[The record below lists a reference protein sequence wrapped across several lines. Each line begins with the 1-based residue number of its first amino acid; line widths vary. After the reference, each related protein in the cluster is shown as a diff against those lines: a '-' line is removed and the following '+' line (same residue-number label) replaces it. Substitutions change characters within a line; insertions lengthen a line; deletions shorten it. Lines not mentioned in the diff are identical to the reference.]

1 MDFIGVVCEY
11 NPFHNGHAYHL
22 RESARLTD
30 DQGVVCVMSG
40 DFVQRGEAALY
51 AKYARAEAAVRG
63 GADVVF
69 ELPLPWSLASAE
81 GFARGAVGLL
91 AAIGATTLSFGT
103 ESEGLGI
110 LDTLAR
116 RLIEPQTVEL
126 IRAKMADE
134 PELSF
139 AAARQRVLE
148 ELCGEGAR
156 ALETPNNILAVE
168 YLKTIYTENL
178 SLKPLGVRRL
188 GSAHDGAGEGNTRSA
203 SEIRSLLLRGE
214 SADRFMGAA
223 ARAVLERDTAQ
234 GRGIPSRAANETAIL
249 SRLRML
255 RREDFLALPDAS
267 GGLGERLFRAAGEEP
282 TLDAVFAAVK
292 NKRLAMSRV
301 RRACY
306 CAALGITSNAAD
318 GIPPYARLLATNA
331 RGREMLAELRETSE
345 IPIVTKPASVREL
358 GERSET
364 IFSLGAAAPLRR
376 SAGAAPTGAAAL
388 ASSNKLKKVR
398 MEIHPHFFRFFSQR

>member
-103 ESEGLGI
+103 ESEDLGI

-234 GRGIPSRAANETAIL
+234 GRGIPSRAAIETAIL

-318 GIPPYARLLATNA
+318 GIPPYARLLAANA
-331 RGREMLAELRETSE
+331 RGREMLAELKETSE

-364 IFSLGAAAPLRR
+364 IFSLGAAAHDLYVLGYRAAEERR
-376 SAGAAPTGAAAL
+376 GGADWRTGPRI
-388 ASSNKLKKVR
+388 V
-398 MEIHPHFFRFFSQR
+398 E

>member
-30 DQGVVCVMSG
+30 EQGVVCVMSG

-103 ESEGLGI
+103 ESEDLGI

-148 ELCGEGAR
+148 QLCGEGAR

-168 YLKTIYTENL
+168 YLKTIYAENL
-178 SLKPLGVRRL
+178 SLKPLGIRRL
-188 GSAHDGAGEGNTRSA
+188 GSTHDGAGEGNTRSA
-203 SEIRSLLLRGE
+203 SEIRSLLLHGE
-214 SADRFMGAA
+214 NADRFMSTAS
-223 ARAVLERDTAQ
+223 RAVFDRDSAQ
-234 GRGIPSRAANETAIL
+234 GRGIPSRTALETAIL

-255 RREDFLALPDAS
+255 SREDFLALPDAS
-267 GGLGERLFRAAGEEP
+267 GGLGERLFRAVAEEP

-306 CAALGITSNAAD
+306 CAALGVRGGMAD
-318 GIPPYARLLATNA
+318 GIPPYARLLAANA
-331 RGREMLAELRETSE
+331 RGREMLAELKETSD

-364 IFSLGAAAPLRR
+364 VFSLGAAAHDLYVLGYRAAEERR
-376 SAGAAPTGAAAL
+376 GGADWRTGPRI
-388 ASSNKLKKVR
+388 V
-398 MEIHPHFFRFFSQR
+398 E

>member
-40 DFVQRGEAALY
+40 DFAQRGEAALY

-103 ESEGLGI
+103 ESEDLGI

-234 GRGIPSRAANETAIL
+234 GRGIPSRAAIETAIL

-318 GIPPYARLLATNA
+318 GIPPYARLLAANA
-331 RGREMLAELRETSE
+331 RGREMLAELKETSAV
-345 IPIVTKPASVREL
+345 PIVTKPASVREL

-364 IFSLGAAAPLRR
+364 IFSLGAAAHDLYVLGYRAAEERR
-376 SAGAAPTGAAAL
+376 GGADWRSGPRI
-388 ASSNKLKKVR
+388 V
-398 MEIHPHFFRFFSQR
+398 E

>member
-103 ESEGLGI
+103 ESEDLGI

-223 ARAVLERDTAQ
+223 ARSVLERDTAQ

-364 IFSLGAAAPLRR
+364 IFSLGAAAHDLYVLGYRAAEERR
-376 SAGAAPTGAAAL
+376 GGADWRSGPRI
-388 ASSNKLKKVR
+388 V
-398 MEIHPHFFRFFSQR
+398 E

>member
-30 DQGVVCVMSG
+30 DRGVVCVMSG

-103 ESEGLGI
+103 ESEDLGI

-223 ARAVLERDTAQ
+223 ARSVLERDTAQ
-234 GRGIPSRAANETAIL
+234 GRGIPSRAAIETAIL

-318 GIPPYARLLATNA
+318 GIPPYARLLAANA
-331 RGREMLAELRETSE
+331 RGREMLAELKETSE

-364 IFSLGAAAPLRR
+364 IFSLGAAAHDLYVLGYRAAEERR
-376 SAGAAPTGAAAL
+376 GGADWRSGPRI
-388 ASSNKLKKVR
+388 V
-398 MEIHPHFFRFFSQR
+398 E

>member
-30 DQGVVCVMSG
+30 DRGVVCVMSG

-103 ESEGLGI
+103 ESEDLGI

-116 RLIEPQTVEL
+116 RLIEPQTVER
-126 IRAKMADE
+126 IRAKMADK

-234 GRGIPSRAANETAIL
+234 GRGIPSRAAIETAIL

-318 GIPPYARLLATNA
+318 GIPPYARLLAANA
-331 RGREMLAELRETSE
+331 RGREMLAELKETSE

-364 IFSLGAAAPLRR
+364 IFSLGAAAHDLYVLGYRAAEERR
-376 SAGAAPTGAAAL
+376 GGADWRSGPRI
-388 ASSNKLKKVR
+388 V
-398 MEIHPHFFRFFSQR
+398 E

>member
-103 ESEGLGI
+103 ESEDLGI

-168 YLKTIYTENL
+168 YLKTIYTETL

-223 ARAVLERDTAQ
+223 ARSVLERDTAQ
-234 GRGIPSRAANETAIL
+234 GRGIPSRAAIETAIL

-318 GIPPYARLLATNA
+318 GIPPYARLLAANA
-331 RGREMLAELRETSE
+331 RGREMLAELKETSE

-364 IFSLGAAAPLRR
+364 IFSLGAAAHDLYVLGYRAAEERR
-376 SAGAAPTGAAAL
+376 GGADWRSGPRI
-388 ASSNKLKKVR
+388 V
-398 MEIHPHFFRFFSQR
+398 E

>member
-103 ESEGLGI
+103 ESEDLGI

-203 SEIRSLLLRGE
+203 SEIRSLLLHGE

-234 GRGIPSRAANETAIL
+234 GRGIPSRAAIETAIL

-318 GIPPYARLLATNA
+318 GIPPYARLLAANA

-364 IFSLGAAAPLRR
+364 IFSLGAAAHDLYVLGYRAAEERR
-376 SAGAAPTGAAAL
+376 GGADWRSGPRI
-388 ASSNKLKKVR
+388 V
-398 MEIHPHFFRFFSQR
+398 E

>member
-30 DQGVVCVMSG
+30 DRGVVCVMSG

-103 ESEGLGI
+103 ESENLGI

-203 SEIRSLLLRGE
+203 SEIRSLLSRGE
-214 SADRFMGAA
+214 SADRFMSASS
-223 ARAVLERDTAQ
+223 RAVFERDTAQ
-234 GRGIPSRAANETAIL
+234 GRGIPSRPTLETAIL

-318 GIPPYARLLATNA
+318 GIPPYARLLAANA
-331 RGREMLAELRETSE
+331 RGREMLAELKETSG
-345 IPIVTKPASVREL
+345 IPIVNKPSSVREL
-358 GERSET
+358 GERSEM
-364 IFSLGAAAPLRR
+364 IFSIGAAAHDLYVLGYRAAEERR
-376 SAGAAPTGAAAL
+376 GGADWRTGPRI
-388 ASSNKLKKVR
+388 V
-398 MEIHPHFFRFFSQR
+398 E

>member
-30 DQGVVCVMSG
+30 DRGVVCVMSG

-103 ESEGLGI
+103 ESEDLGI

-234 GRGIPSRAANETAIL
+234 GRGIPSRAAIETAIL

-318 GIPPYARLLATNA
+318 GIPPYARLLAANA
-331 RGREMLAELRETSE
+331 RGREMLAELKETSE

-364 IFSLGAAAPLRR
+364 IFSLGAAAHDLYVLGYRAAEERR
-376 SAGAAPTGAAAL
+376 GGADWRSGPRI
-388 ASSNKLKKVR
+388 V
-398 MEIHPHFFRFFSQR
+398 E

>member
-11 NPFHNGHAYHL
+11 NPFHNGHEYHL
-22 RESARLTD
+22 RESARQTGGLP
-30 DQGVVCVMSG
+30 VVCVMSG

-51 AKYARAEAAVRG
+51 AKHARAEAAVRG

-69 ELPLPWSLASAE
+69 ELPLPWALASAE
-81 GFARGAVGLL
+81 SFARGAVGLL
-91 AAIGATTLSFGT
+91 GALGATTLSFGT
-103 ESEGLGI
+103 ESEDMGI
-110 LDTLAR
+110 LDALAR
-116 RLIEPQTVEL
+116 RLLEPETVEA

-148 ELCGEGAR
+148 KLCGEGAR

-168 YLKTIYTENL
+168 YLKAISALNL
-178 SLKPLGVRRL
+178 DIRPLAIRRL
-188 GSAHDGAGEGNTRSA
+188 GSAHDGAGEGSTRSA

-214 SADRFMGAA
+214 NADRFMGAA
-223 ARAVLERDTAQ
+223 TRAALERDTAQ
-234 GRGIPSRAANETAIL
+234 GRGIPSRAALETAIL

-267 GGLGERLFRAAGEEP
+267 GGLGERLFRAVAEEP
-282 TLDAVFAAVK
+282 TLDAVFAAAK

-301 RRACY
+301 RRACC
-306 CAALGITSNAAD
+306 CAALGITDGMAA
-318 GIPPYARLLATNA
+318 GIPPYARLLAANA
-331 RGREMLAELRETSE
+331 RGREMLGALKETSK

-358 GERSET
+358 GERSEA
-364 IFSLGAAAPLRR
+364 IFSLGAAAHDLYVLGYRASEERR
-376 SAGAAPTGAAAL
+376 GGADWRSGPRI
-388 ASSNKLKKVR
+388 V
-398 MEIHPHFFRFFSQR
+398 E

>member
-30 DQGVVCVMSG
+30 GQGVVCVMSG

-69 ELPLPWSLASAE
+69 ELPLPWALASAE

-103 ESEGLGI
+103 ESEDLGI

-148 ELCGEGAR
+148 QLCGEGAR

-168 YLKTIYTENL
+168 YLKTICEQEL
-178 SLKPLGVRRL
+178 SIKPLAVRRL

-203 SEIRSLLLRGE
+203 SEIRSLLSRGE
-214 SADRFMGAA
+214 SADRFMSASS
-223 ARAVLERDTAQ
+223 RAVFERDTAQ
-234 GRGIPSRAANETAIL
+234 GRGIPSRTALETAIL
-249 SRLRML
+249 ARLRML
-255 RREDFLALPDAS
+255 RPADFAALPDAS
-267 GGLGERLFRAAGEEP
+267 GGLGERLCRAAAEEP
-282 TLDAVFAAVK
+282 SLDAVFAAVK

-306 CAALGITSNAAD
+306 CAALGVRSGMAD
-318 GIPPYARLLATNA
+318 GIPPYARLLAANA
-331 RGREMLAELRETSE
+331 RGREMLAELRESSE

-364 IFSLGAAAPLRR
+364 VFSLGAAAHDLYVLGYRAAEERR
-376 SAGAAPTGAAAL
+376 GGADWRTGPRI
-388 ASSNKLKKVR
+388 V
-398 MEIHPHFFRFFSQR
+398 E

>member
-103 ESEGLGI
+103 ESENLGI

-234 GRGIPSRAANETAIL
+234 GRGIPSRAAIETAIL

-318 GIPPYARLLATNA
+318 GIPPYARLLAANA
-331 RGREMLAELRETSE
+331 RGREMLAELKETSE

-364 IFSLGAAAPLRR
+364 IFSLGAAAHDLYVLGYRAAEERR
-376 SAGAAPTGAAAL
+376 GGADWRSGPRI
-388 ASSNKLKKVR
+388 V
-398 MEIHPHFFRFFSQR
+398 E

>member
-103 ESEGLGI
+103 ESEDLGI

-178 SLKPLGVRRL
+178 SLKPLDVRRL

-203 SEIRSLLLRGE
+203 SEIRSLLSRGE
-214 SADRFMGAA
+214 SADRFMSASS
-223 ARAVLERDTAQ
+223 RAVFERDTAQ
-234 GRGIPSRAANETAIL
+234 GRGIPSRPTLETAIL

-301 RRACY
+301 RRACC

-318 GIPPYARLLATNA
+318 GIPPYARLLAANA
-331 RGREMLAELRETSE
+331 RGREMLAELKETSG
-345 IPIVTKPASVREL
+345 IPIVNKPSSVREL
-358 GERSET
+358 GERSEM
-364 IFSLGAAAPLRR
+364 IFSIGAAAHDLYVLGYRAAEERR
-376 SAGAAPTGAAAL
+376 GGADWRTGPRI
-388 ASSNKLKKVR
+388 V
-398 MEIHPHFFRFFSQR
+398 E

>member
-30 DQGVVCVMSG
+30 GQGVVCVMSG

-69 ELPLPWSLASAE
+69 ELPLPWALASAE

-103 ESEGLGI
+103 ESEDLGI

-148 ELCGEGAR
+148 QLCGEGAR

-168 YLKTIYTENL
+168 YLKTICEQEL
-178 SLKPLGVRRL
+178 SIKPLAVRRL

-203 SEIRSLLLRGE
+203 SEIRSLLSRGE
-214 SADRFMGAA
+214 SADRFMSASS
-223 ARAVLERDTAQ
+223 RAVFERDMAQ
-234 GRGIPSRAANETAIL
+234 GRGIPSRTALETAIL
-249 SRLRML
+249 ARLRML
-255 RREDFLALPDAS
+255 RPADFAALPDAS
-267 GGLGERLFRAAGEEP
+267 GGLGERLCRAAAEEP

-306 CAALGITSNAAD
+306 CAALGVRSGMSD
-318 GIPPYARLLATNA
+318 GIPPYARLLAANA
-331 RGREMLAELRETSE
+331 RGREMLAELRESSE

-364 IFSLGAAAPLRR
+364 VFSLGAAAHDLYVLGYRAAEERR
-376 SAGAAPTGAAAL
+376 GGADWRTGPRI
-388 ASSNKLKKVR
+388 V
-398 MEIHPHFFRFFSQR
+398 E

>member
-30 DQGVVCVMSG
+30 EQGVVCVMSG

-69 ELPLPWSLASAE
+69 ELPLPWALASAE

-103 ESEGLGI
+103 ESEDLGI

-126 IRAKMADE
+126 IRTKMADE

-148 ELCGEGAR
+148 QLCGEGAR

-168 YLKTIYTENL
+168 YLKTICEQEL
-178 SLKPLGVRRL
+178 SIKPLAVRRL
-188 GSAHDGAGEGNTRSA
+188 VSAHDGAGEGNTRSA
-203 SEIRSLLLRGE
+203 SEIRSLLSRGE
-214 SADRFMGAA
+214 SADRFMSASS
-223 ARAVLERDTAQ
+223 RAVFERDTAQ
-234 GRGIPSRAANETAIL
+234 GRGIPSRAAIETAIL

-267 GGLGERLFRAAGEEP
+267 GGLGERLCRAAAEEP

-306 CAALGITSNAAD
+306 CAALGVRSGMAD
-318 GIPPYARLLATNA
+318 GIPPYARLLAANA
-331 RGREMLAELRETSE
+331 RGREMLAELRESSE

-364 IFSLGAAAPLRR
+364 VFSLGAAAHDLYVLGYRAAEERR
-376 SAGAAPTGAAAL
+376 GGADWRTGPRI
-388 ASSNKLKKVR
+388 V
-398 MEIHPHFFRFFSQR
+398 E

>member
-30 DQGVVCVMSG
+30 GQGVVCVMSG

-223 ARAVLERDTAQ
+223 ARSVLERDTAQ
-234 GRGIPSRAANETAIL
+234 GRGIPSRAAIETAIL

-318 GIPPYARLLATNA
+318 GIPPYARLLAANA
-331 RGREMLAELRETSE
+331 RGREMLAELKETSE

-364 IFSLGAAAPLRR
+364 IFSLGAAAHDLYVLGYRAAEERR
-376 SAGAAPTGAAAL
+376 GGADWRSGPRI
-388 ASSNKLKKVR
+388 V
-398 MEIHPHFFRFFSQR
+398 E

>member
-30 DQGVVCVMSG
+30 EQGVVCVMSG

-69 ELPLPWSLASAE
+69 ELPLPWALASAE

-103 ESEGLGI
+103 ESEDLGI

-203 SEIRSLLLRGE
+203 SEIRSLLSRGE
-214 SADRFMGAA
+214 SADRFMSASS
-223 ARAVLERDTAQ
+223 RAVFERDTAQ
-234 GRGIPSRAANETAIL
+234 GRGIPSRTALETAIL
-249 SRLRML
+249 ARLRML
-255 RREDFLALPDAS
+255 RPADFAALPDAS
-267 GGLGERLFRAAGEEP
+267 GGLGERLCRAAAEEP

-306 CAALGITSNAAD
+306 CAALGVRSGMSD
-318 GIPPYARLLATNA
+318 GIPPYARLLAANA
-331 RGREMLAELRETSE
+331 RGREMLAELRESSE

-364 IFSLGAAAPLRR
+364 VFSLGAAAHDLYVLGYRAAEERR
-376 SAGAAPTGAAAL
+376 GGADWRTGPRI
-388 ASSNKLKKVR
+388 V
-398 MEIHPHFFRFFSQR
+398 E

>member
-51 AKYARAEAAVRG
+51 AKFARAEAAVRG

-103 ESEGLGI
+103 ESEDLGI

-203 SEIRSLLLRGE
+203 SEIRSLLLHGE

-234 GRGIPSRAANETAIL
+234 GRGIPSRAAIETAIL

-318 GIPPYARLLATNA
+318 GIPPYARLLAANA
-331 RGREMLAELRETSE
+331 RGREMLAELKETSE

-364 IFSLGAAAPLRR
+364 IFSLGAAAHDLYVLGYRAAEERR
-376 SAGAAPTGAAAL
+376 GGADWRSGPRI
-388 ASSNKLKKVR
+388 V
-398 MEIHPHFFRFFSQR
+398 E

>member
-30 DQGVVCVMSG
+30 EQGVVCVMSG

-69 ELPLPWSLASAE
+69 ELPLPWALASAE

-103 ESEGLGI
+103 ESEDLGI

-148 ELCGEGAR
+148 QLCGEGAR

-168 YLKTIYTENL
+168 YLKTICEQEL
-178 SLKPLGVRRL
+178 SIKPLAVRRL

-203 SEIRSLLLRGE
+203 SEIRSLLSRGE
-214 SADRFMGAA
+214 SADRFMSASS
-223 ARAVLERDTAQ
+223 RAVFERDTAQ
-234 GRGIPSRAANETAIL
+234 GRGIPSCTALETAIL
-249 SRLRML
+249 ARLRML
-255 RREDFLALPDAS
+255 RPADFAALPDAS
-267 GGLGERLFRAAGEEP
+267 GGLGERLCRAAAEEP

-306 CAALGITSNAAD
+306 CAALGVRSGMAD
-318 GIPPYARLLATNA
+318 GIPPYARLLAANA
-331 RGREMLAELRETSE
+331 RGREMLAELRESSE

-364 IFSLGAAAPLRR
+364 VFSLGAAAHDLYVLGYRAAEERR
-376 SAGAAPTGAAAL
+376 GGADWRTGPRI
-388 ASSNKLKKVR
+388 V
-398 MEIHPHFFRFFSQR
+398 E